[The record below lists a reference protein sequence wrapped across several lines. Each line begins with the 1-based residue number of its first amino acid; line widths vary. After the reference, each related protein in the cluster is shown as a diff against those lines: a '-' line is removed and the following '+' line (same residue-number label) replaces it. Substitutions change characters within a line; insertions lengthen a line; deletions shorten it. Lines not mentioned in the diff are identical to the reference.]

1 MAQRAKKPA
10 PTALSLSPWVLCIWR
25 GEIERCHFALVR
37 WEFHYPVPGQQPKMH
52 GVQAMFV
59 DGNGCVE
66 WKHYPAEWRTAKGE
80 MRHTAELAVPTLVK
94 TTMPQMMEYFKRR
107 LLLVGGHPKAYE
119 AMGIPKPVMTQVEG
133 EGDPKKQADLNE
145 LYQRAAKLLDTP
157 VADLRKKYEHLNRG
171 LQAMNL
177 RNRLRAKGHNV

>member
-1 MAQRAKKPA
+1 
-10 PTALSLSPWVLCIWR
+10 
-25 GEIERCHFALVR
+25 
-37 WEFHYPVPGQQPKMH
+37 
-52 GVQAMFV
+52 MFV

-66 WKHYPAEWRTAKGE
+66 WKHYPPQWRTAKGE
-80 MRHTAELAVPTLVK
+80 MRQTLDLCIPTLVK
-94 TTMPQMMEYFKRR
+94 TTVAEMVEYYKRR

-119 AMGIPKPVMTQVEG
+119 AFGLQRPVMTQVEG
-133 EGDPKKQADLNE
+133 DGDPKKAADLNE
-145 LYQRAAKLLDTP
+145 LYVRAAKLLETN